1 MDLNVYAGTL
11 TRYYMGKWHLPGSTE
26 EMEAAD
32 MTEEEIQDAAEGW
45 QEDIIRA
52 LVEDDNEVDL
62 VWDEDTVSPYFAWGL
77 GWQSFEA
84 LRLYGACRLYGEQIP
99 ESFLEGA
106 ALDDYP
112 VFQKLRDDEDMN
124 WSIYLGALLWL
135 PLEDEF
141 SFKAPLP
148 TGQEG
153 TISTAASLL
162 CELDQINDLEWNAEE
177 EEIIDWAHTEGA
189 AIGTDNTVSL
199 AKYAFSVL
207 YRAALYALDHDVPAL
222 MNY

>member
-1 MDLNVYAGTL
+1 MDLNLYAGTL
-11 TRYYMGKWHLPGSTE
+11 TRYYMGKWHLPGCTE

-32 MTEEEIQDAAEGW
+32 MTEEEIHDAAEGW

-52 LVEDDNEVDL
+52 LVEDDQEAEL
-62 VWDEDTVSPYFAWGL
+62 IWDEDTGSPYFAWGL

-84 LRLYGACRLYGEQIP
+84 LRLYGACRLYGEALP
-99 ESFLEGA
+99 ETFPAGA
-106 ALDDYP
+106 ALDEYP
-112 VFQKLRDDEDMN
+112 VFQTLKDDEEMN
-124 WSIYLGALLWL
+124 WSLYLGALLWL
-135 PLEDEF
+135 PLDDEF

-162 CELDQINDLEWNAEE
+162 CELDQINDLEWNASE
-177 EEIIDWAHTEGA
+177 EEIIDWAHTEGI

-207 YRAALYALDHDVPAL
+207 YRAALYALDHDVPIL